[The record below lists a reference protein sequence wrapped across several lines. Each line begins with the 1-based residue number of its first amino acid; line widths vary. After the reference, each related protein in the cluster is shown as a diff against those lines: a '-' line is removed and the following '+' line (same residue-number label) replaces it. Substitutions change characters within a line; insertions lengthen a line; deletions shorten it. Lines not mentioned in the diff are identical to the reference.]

1 MGLIIFF
8 KIVLFYFEVATFSSI
23 ALRAF
28 ACALRLSPHVAS
40 RPQHWGGVG
49 GEGGSWLLC
58 SEMGGKGAWTGTRSR
73 DRTQKV
79 AAGGQE
85 VQRIRG
91 SECPSAP
98 KKEGALN
105 HSEEAIHA
113 LSGNIPASAFPR

>member
-1 MGLIIFF
+1 M
-8 KIVLFYFEVATFSSI
+8 ATFSSI

-40 RPQHWGGVG
+40 RPRRRGGG
-49 GEGGSWLLC
+49 
-58 SEMGGKGAWTGTRSR
+58 
-73 DRTQKV
+73 
-79 AAGGQE
+79 GGQE
-85 VQRIRG
+85 AGCSAQRWVGRGPGEARGAEIEPRRWLWGLGWGAGKRFSAFRG

-105 HSEEAIHA
+105 HSEGAIHA